1 MGQVGLSGLRGA
13 EGLLPLLPGKVL
25 LYFINVMFYII
36 YINIII
42 PLLLGQSEPQAG
54 AAQDVGRGVDM
65 RAGAS
70 S

>member
-1 MGQVGLSGLRGA
+1 MGQVGLSGLWGA

-54 AAQDVGRGVDM
+54 AAQDVGRGADL